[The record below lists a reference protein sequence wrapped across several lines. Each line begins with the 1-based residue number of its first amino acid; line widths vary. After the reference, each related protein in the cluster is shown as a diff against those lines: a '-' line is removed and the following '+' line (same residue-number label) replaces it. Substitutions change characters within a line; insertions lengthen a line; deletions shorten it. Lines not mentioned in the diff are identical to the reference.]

1 VPTLRR
7 QVIERLALV
16 AIIVTGSVA
25 VVTATGT
32 SPSVTRL
39 ELARAKDRDSS
50 RGTVKVDLE
59 AREAD
64 VSLLA
69 GKTTRVWAYNG
80 TVPGPTIT
88 ANLGDVVVANLTNR
102 LPEPTTI
109 HWHGVEVTAP
119 MDGSNISQPPVE
131 PGGSFQ
137 YRFRPLTAATYW
149 YHSHVNSAMQVEQG
163 LYGALVV
170 QDRKQDRKLGLP
182 EDELTLVVDDVLLDD
197 NGLLTPFA
205 TDPTAKLTP
214 QQRAVQLADGREG
227 NHLLVNGQ
235 ELPTVDVTAGR
246 PQRWRIVNVANGRFL
261 RLSVP
266 GQTLYRIGGDA
277 GLIEYPEKV
286 RPIAMLPDP
295 ADAKRRISDANPDDG
310 LLLVPGERA
319 EVVIT
324 PRGAVG
330 DEINV
335 EWHDF
340 PRGRHAVEES
350 AEGLAYG
357 HNFND
362 GKADPKPLMRLRI
375 TATTPQYREYV
386 PPRPLVPVAPLNV
399 GGAETIAIPFG
410 HDEPDANGKAEFFS
424 AQRGDT
430 PITFEAMTA
439 AEAPDVELRRTY
451 ILEVANTT
459 KMDHPVHV
467 HGFFFQPLETEYVDP
482 TNPGNNRVIP
492 FLGQENKDT
501 IRLPAAP
508 GAHEGAGGK
517 AILRLA
523 VRFDDTGRTGQ
534 VQAYGKTPIKG
545 RSGGWMIH
553 CHNQEHSESGMMTF
567 LELREPRSRKGYT
580 TTSSR

>member
-1 VPTLRR
+1 MPTLRR

-16 AIIVTGSVA
+16 AVVVTTSVA
-25 VVTATGT
+25 AVTAMGG
-32 SPSVTRL
+32 SRSVTTV
-39 ELARAKDRDSS
+39 ELARARDRDQS
-50 RGTVKVDLE
+50 RQTVQLDVE
-59 AREAD
+59 AREAG
-64 VSLLA
+64 VSLVP

-88 ANLGDVVVANLTNR
+88 ANLGDTVVVNLTNR

-119 MDGSNISQPPVE
+119 MDGSHIAQAPVG
-131 PGGSFQ
+131 PGGTFQ

-149 YHSHVNSAMQVEQG
+149 YHSHVNAAVQVEQG
-163 LYGALVV
+163 MYGALVV
-170 QDRKQDRKLGLP
+170 RDPARDRKLGLP
-182 EDELTLVVDDVLLDD
+182 EDERTLVVDDILLDD
-197 NGLLTPFA
+197 SGVLTPFA
-205 TDPTAKLTP
+205 TDPAATLTP
-214 QQRAVQLADGREG
+214 RQRALQLADGREG

-286 RPIAMLPDP
+286 QPITTLPDP
-295 ADAKRRISDANPDDG
+295 ADPKRRISDANPDNG

-330 DEINV
+330 DEITV
-335 EWHDF
+335 QWHDF
-340 PRGRHAVEES
+340 PRGRHAVEETDQ
-350 AEGLAYG
+350 GLAYG

-375 TATTPQYREYV
+375 ADTTPQYREYV
-386 PPRPLVPVAPLNV
+386 PPRPLVPVTPLDV
-399 GGAETIAIPFG
+399 ERAQTVAIPFG
-410 HDEPDANGKAEFFS
+410 HDEPDATGKAEFFS

-430 PITFEAMTA
+430 PIIFEDMTS
-439 AEAPDVELRRTY
+439 AEAPDVELGRTY
-451 ILEVANTT
+451 ILEVTNTT

-467 HGFFFQPLETEYVDP
+467 HGFFFQPLETEFVDP
-482 TNPGNNRVIP
+482 SNPANNRVTP
-492 FLGQENKDT
+492 FLGRENKDT

-523 VRFDDTGRTGQ
+523 VRFEETGRTGQ
-534 VQAYGKTPIKG
+534 VLAYGKDPIKG

-567 LELREPRSRKGYT
+567 LELREARSRKGYT